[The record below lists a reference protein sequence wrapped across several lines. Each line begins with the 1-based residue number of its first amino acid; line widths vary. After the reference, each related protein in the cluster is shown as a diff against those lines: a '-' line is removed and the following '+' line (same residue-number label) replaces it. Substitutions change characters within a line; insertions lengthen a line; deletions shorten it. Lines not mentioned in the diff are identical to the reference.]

1 MLDKKLLYIYIRD
14 LNFFLGLMVVLVYV
28 RLNNDLGYLLC
39 NNLREGN
46 WLLDYVVKRL

>member
-1 MLDKKLLYIYIRD
+1 MYKRFE
-14 LNFFLGLMVVLVYV
+14 NFLGLMVVLAYV